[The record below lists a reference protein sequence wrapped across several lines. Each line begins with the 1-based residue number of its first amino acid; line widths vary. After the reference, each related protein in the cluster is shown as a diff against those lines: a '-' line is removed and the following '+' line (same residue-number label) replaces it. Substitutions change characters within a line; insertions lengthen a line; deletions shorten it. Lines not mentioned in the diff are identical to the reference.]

1 MERLK
6 TFLKYLIIF
15 VAFYFFTDLIISIAL
30 ANNYKPMQSEG
41 INANGYVITVEDAKS
56 TTVSGYIS
64 GKIKQSEGAVEPD
77 KYMQIDFFS
86 KYGNVL
92 GRKYIDISSVKDV
105 EKDFKTNFEYDDI
118 GSYQIST
125 TNEVEQLSKVQ
136 SDMVSKGYFAITLI
150 GILMVLY
157 YVL

>member
-6 TFLKYLIIF
+6 TFLKYLIVF
-15 VAFYFFTDLIISIAL
+15 VAFYFFTDILVSVAL

-41 INANGYVITVEDAKS
+41 INTPGYVVTVEDAKS

-64 GKIKQSEGAVEPD
+64 GKIKAIEGAEQPD

-92 GRKYIDISSVKDV
+92 GRKYIDISSVKNE
-105 EKDFKTNFEYDDI
+105 EKEFKTNFEYDDI

-136 SDMVSKGYFAITLI
+136 TDMISKGYFALNLI
-150 GILMVLY
+150 GVLIVLY